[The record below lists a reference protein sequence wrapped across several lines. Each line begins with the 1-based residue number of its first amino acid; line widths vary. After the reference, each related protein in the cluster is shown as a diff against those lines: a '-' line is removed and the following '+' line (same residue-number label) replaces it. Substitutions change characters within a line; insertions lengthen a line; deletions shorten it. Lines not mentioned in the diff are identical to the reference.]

1 MDKIRRTK
9 ATPWHRKGRL
19 ERIWFPDRFPREMKE
34 GIHNCLYNYF
44 VETQAKALG
53 LSMSGYYTI
62 LENAFE
68 DRGAKQEAWV
78 CRMIQ
83 QNKFNQLFNK
93 EPTNLDSTEE
103 RDNFTH
109 VYDCI
114 DRILELQEAF
124 NSFQKLLRPRKK
136 LPQHKSALSPAEIEL
151 ARTRYRKLTGERG
164 LSDNRA
170 YEQIARELTKAS
182 RKVSKTTIRRVC
194 DGRFAGFSGCTY
206 DSKTQPKIAF
216 LSVP

>member
-1 MDKIRRTK
+1 MYKVRRTE
-9 ATPWHRKGRL
+9 ATPWHPKGRL
-19 ERIWFPDRFPREMKE
+19 ERVWSPDRFPKEMKE
-34 GIHNCLYNYF
+34 GIHKCLYNYF

-53 LSMSGYYTI
+53 LSTREYYKI

-68 DRGAKQEAWV
+68 DRGARQEAWV
-78 CRMIQ
+78 CRMVQ
-83 QNKFNQLFNK
+83 QKRFDQLFSK
-93 EPTNLDSTEE
+93 EPTSLDSREE
-103 RDNFTH
+103 RDNFTL

-124 NSFQKLLRPRKK
+124 SSFQKLLRPRKK

-151 ARTRYRKLTGERG
+151 ARTRFRELTGDRG

-170 YEQIARELTKAS
+170 YDQIAGELTKGM

-194 DGRFAGFSGCTY
+194 DEKFAGFSRCTY
-206 DSKTQPKIAF
+206 GSAKQPKIAF
-216 LSVP
+216 LAPR